1 MVLGRVHVI
10 KRGLRVPQHV
20 DFDWFA
26 NVVFFWMAQ
35 HEGGGVSVKFTQRDI
50 MERQRVQTKKSDASC
65 DSRELIPQ
73 RGTHVAAR
81 HQVSL
86 KVT

>member
-1 MVLGRVHVI
+1 MSNFRNATSWSGS
-10 KRGLRVPQHV
+10 
-20 DFDWFA
+20 
-26 NVVFFWMAQ
+26 
-35 HEGGGVSVKFTQRDI
+35 VS
-50 MERQRVQTKKSDASC
+50 QTKKSDASC
-65 DSRELIPQ
+65 ASRELIPQ